1 MELTQFKEAIE
12 ANAQAIRSEIT
23 RMDEKL
29 ESAITELAQKQ
40 DGMLA
45 GKSFGAAGK
54 TLGDLA
60 VKQFAEN
67 QDIFA
72 KSRNVSLELKAASDA
87 VTTANTRTIMS
98 GGMGMAGAAA
108 PLGLQNAFVARQ
120 AVGTTALE
128 YSRYVGV
135 EGAAGVQA
143 AEGDAK
149 ANVRPNWTLITESAT
164 TIAGITVLS
173 RQSLSDSSE
182 LANGV
187 NVTLARSI
195 AAKMDDV
202 LWNGVAGGFDGF
214 GTLATLHES
223 TFDMLPDA
231 ISEAVA
237 VMQVAGFSPDCVAL
251 HPTTWTAI
259 VTARGTS
266 NDAYL
271 SGNYLGEQAMTL
283 RGLRVVIS
291 ASVPASRA
299 LLLDSTQS
307 EILIV
312 QNPMLEIGYS
322 GDQFSRNLCSALL
335 EIRAIPVFKAVG
347 SAMYVVPEGVSI

>member
-1 MELTQFKEAIE
+1 M
-12 ANAQAIRSEIT
+12 NEIQLALNEF
-23 RMDEKL
+23 EKNFATKL
-29 ESAITELAQKQ
+29 ADHDAAITELAQKA
-40 DGMLA
+40 DGAIVARGMN
-45 GKSFGAAGK
+45 GNGK
-54 TLGDLA
+54 TLGDIA
-60 VKQFAEN
+60 VKAFADN
-67 QDIFA
+67 QDVFA
-72 KSRNVSLELKAASDA
+72 KSRTVSLELKAASDA
-87 VTTANTRTIMS
+87 VTTANARTIMS
-98 GGMGMAGAAA
+98 GGMGLAGAAA
-108 PLGLQNAFVARQ
+108 PLGLQNAFQTRQ

-149 ANVRPNWTLITESAT
+149 ANVRPNWSLITESAT

-173 RQSLSDSSE
+173 RQSLADSAQ

-195 AAKMDDV
+195 AAKLDDV
-202 LWNGVAGGFDGF
+202 LWNGVAGGFDGYAD
-214 GTLATLHES
+214 LATLHES

-259 VTARGTS
+259 VTARGET

-299 LLLDSTQS
+299 LLLDSSQS
-307 EILIV
+307 EILVV
-312 QNPMLEIGYS
+312 QNPQLEIGYS

-347 SAMYVVPEGVSI
+347 SAMYVVPQGVSI